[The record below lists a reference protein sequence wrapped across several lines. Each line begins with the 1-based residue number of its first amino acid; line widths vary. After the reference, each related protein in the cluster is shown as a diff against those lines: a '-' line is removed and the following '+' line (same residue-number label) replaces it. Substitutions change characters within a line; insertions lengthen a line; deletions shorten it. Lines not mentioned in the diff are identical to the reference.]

1 VKTALAASGITTVT
15 NASLAVTV
23 SGSTSV
29 ADINTINADTATGVV
44 TATLTTGALAD
55 FSTLNT
61 SSNDVITANINDAS
75 GSSLSVSALATLGGK
90 TAGVV
95 TVSNAVSLT
104 GTAAQLIA
112 ALYTPDTKVVAA
124 TANVTFTDAP
134 SLVQLAQIDSVTE
147 GTLTYTSIAD
157 TAPNLYADALLVS
170 SIAYNK
176 PITVTD
182 TGTVAAAQLVVISG
196 NTNLTLDVSAA
207 VNISGSAANLI
218 SIVDDSGITT
228 STSYNAL
235 ITDDT
240 VSAGQIFR
248 VDADTT
254 GSISVNSISDSL
266 VNIASLN
273 VSSAPI
279 IQNASGTVTA
289 TGTDN
294 ADSADFSTVAHSMV
308 ITGNAGNDNLTG
320 TNYADIIN
328 GGVGADSLLGK
339 GGADVFYFA
348 PGDSPTVL
356 VGQLVY
362 DKIGDFTPSADKI
375 DLQVNPVLGASE
387 SRSVTLYGLPGGV
400 SIDATGKVTFSG
412 DGAGD
417 ASLSELLAAVRS
429 VVTGAGEVAY
439 FEFNDGYNFVGTSTF
454 VYQEN
459 GTSVN
464 DMLIML
470 SGVSGITSINNVSGG
485 VQTLFIA

>member
-1 VKTALAASGITTVT
+1 VT

-61 SSNDVITANINDAS
+61 SSNDVITVNIDDAS

-112 ALYTPDTKVVAA
+112 ALYTPDTKVVSA

-134 SLVQLAQIDSVTE
+134 SLVQLAQIDAVTA

-157 TAPNLYADALLVS
+157 TAANLYADALLGS
-170 SIAYNK
+170 SAVAYNK

-182 TGTVAAAQLVVISG
+182 TGTVSASQLVAISG
-196 NTNLTLDVSAA
+196 NTNQTLDVSAA
-207 VNISGSAANLI
+207 ANISGSAANLI
-218 SIVDDSGITT
+218 SIVDDTGITT

-240 VSAGQIFR
+240 VTAGQIFR
-248 VDADTT
+248 VDPDTT
-254 GSISVNSISDSL
+254 GSVSVNSISDSL

-273 VSSAPI
+273 VSSASI

-320 TNYADIIN
+320 TNYADTIN
-328 GGVGADSLLGK
+328 GGTGADSLLGK
-339 GGADVFYFA
+339 GGADVFSFA

-356 VGQLVY
+356 VGQLIF

-375 DLQVNPVLGASE
+375 DLSVSPFFGASE
-387 SRSVTLYGLPGGV
+387 SRAVTLSGLSGGV
-400 SIDATGKVTFSG
+400 SIDATGKVTFTVNG
-412 DGAGD
+412 VDGAGD
-417 ASLSELLAAVRS
+417 ATLSELLAAVRS
-429 VVTGAGEVAY
+429 VVGDGELAY

-454 VYQEN
+454 LYQDN
-459 GTSVN
+459 GPSVN
-464 DMLIML
+464 DILIML
-470 SGVSGITSINNVSGG
+470 SGVSGISSISSTAGG
-485 VQTLFIA
+485 ANTLFIA